1 MHHRATFRKDRSN
14 RYGDIP
20 IFVISKT
27 AALLIFEKWKCYP
40 SVRRLS
46 MSVIVPNFIKIG
58 QMVVEIWRFNRFCK
72 MAAVRHFG
80 YVGRVLGAPAMTT
93 IVLQNL
99 AEIDAAVSII

>member
-1 MHHRATFRKDRSN
+1 MEMLSVGPPSVHERHRAKFHQ
-14 RYGDIP
+14 
-20 IFVISKT
+20 
-27 AALLIFEKWKCYP
+27 
-40 SVRRLS
+40 
-46 MSVIVPNFIKIG
+46 KIG